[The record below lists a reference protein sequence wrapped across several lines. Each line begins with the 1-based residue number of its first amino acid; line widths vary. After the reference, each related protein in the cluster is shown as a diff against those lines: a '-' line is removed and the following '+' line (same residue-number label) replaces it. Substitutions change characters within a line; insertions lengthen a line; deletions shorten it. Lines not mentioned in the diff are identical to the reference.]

1 MAFFDVAAESFIG
14 SSADVAYY
22 KSSVVVSDGS
32 LGGKWAHCSALEEVI
47 VARLTSVVW
56 VNLIRYCLATL

>member
-1 MAFFDVAAESFIG
+1 MTFFDVAAESFVG
-14 SSADVAYY
+14 SSADVTYY

-32 LGGKWAHCSALEEVI
+32 LGGKWAHRSALEEVI

-56 VNLIRYCLATL
+56 VNLICYWLTAL